1 MCVKEPGLETQRH
14 SSDADA
20 ISLENHTSQ
29 YILTAL
35 LFQIWDFKHIY
46 LQTIQIYIY
55 VYLKNICLLFIANAY
70 YKETICFRT

>member
-46 LQTIQIYIY
+46 LQTIQIYICIPKKY
-55 VYLKNICLLFIANAY
+55 MFAIHCKCLL
-70 YKETICFRT
+70 

>member
-46 LQTIQIYIY
+46 IYIY
-55 VYLKNICLLFIANAY
+55 IRKKYMFAIHCKCLL
-70 YKETICFRT
+70 

>member
-20 ISLENHTSQ
+20 ISLENHTAQ

-55 VYLKNICLLFIANAY
+55 ICIPKKYMFAIHCKCLL
-70 YKETICFRT
+70 

>member
-20 ISLENHTSQ
+20 ISLENHTAQ

-55 VYLKNICLLFIANAY
+55 MY
-70 YKETICFRT
+70 T